1 MTKDQFVYSIFRAK
15 QQHHRFH
22 IVTPSPWPILASM
35 GALMLT
41 TGTVLLLQS
50 FISGLSL
57 VYLGL
62 FIVVTIM
69 FV

>member
-1 MTKDQFVYSIFRAK
+1 MTKEQFIYSIFRAR

-22 IVTPSPWPILASM
+22 IVTPSPWPLLASM

-41 TGTVLLLQS
+41 TGTVMVLQMYN
-50 FISGLSL
+50 GLSL
-57 VYLGL
+57 MYLGL
-62 FIVVTIM
+62 FIILSIM